1 MPITVS
7 IGIATLDAK
16 SCMTDPSHLLKA
28 ADMAVYA
35 AKRSGR
41 NCVKIFALPAVAA

>member
-1 MPITVS
+1 MRR
-7 IGIATLDAK
+7 
-16 SCMTDPSHLLKA
+16 

-41 NCVKIFALPAVAA
+41 NRVMVANLGDEMPAAGCETISESDIQIGHRIKVAI